1 MSCTSA
7 IRSLIFC
14 TGWLGVA
21 LDEVGVGTEM
31 GGWVGEESGKRE
43 ERVGWE
49 ERAGRGR
56 TWGVEG
62 SREWEDRERS

>member
-21 LDEVGVGTEM
+21 LDEVGAGTKM
-31 GGWVGEESGKRE
+31 GGWVGEEVEWG

-49 ERAGRGR
+49 DVGCWGGGKWEKKGKISAGNM
-56 TWGVEG
+56 
-62 SREWEDRERS
+62 

>member
-43 ERVGWE
+43 ESWVGGE
-49 ERAGRGR
+49 SGK
-56 TWGVEG
+56 
-62 SREWEDRERS
+62 REDVGC